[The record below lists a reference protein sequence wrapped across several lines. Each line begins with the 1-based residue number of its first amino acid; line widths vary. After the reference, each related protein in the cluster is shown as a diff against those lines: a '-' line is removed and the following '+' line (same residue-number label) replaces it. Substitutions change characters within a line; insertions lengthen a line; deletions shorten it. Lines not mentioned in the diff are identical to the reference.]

1 MKADTAQKTHRLQ
14 RSVGFTLVEVLVSMA
29 ILSVLFGTIYRTFD
43 SVNRSYTN
51 ENVKAGVQQKSRI
64 GIDLMARDIRLA
76 GLDPLGSA
84 GAGFIAANTDTNSIQ
99 FTADLNYDGDLED
112 PFEDIIYTLNGN
124 LLQQTS
130 DLGTGPVTAT
140 LLDNV
145 IDLTFTYM
153 DQADNLLLEPV
164 AVDQIRTVLISLT
177 MQRPAGRNG
186 IVSRTYT
193 TRIRCRN
200 L

>member
-1 MKADTAQKTHRLQ
+1 MKIRPVTGKNHAVQSA
-14 RSVGFTLVEVLVSMA
+14 GFTLVEVLISIA
-29 ILSVLFGTIYRTFD
+29 ILSILFGTIYRTFD
-43 SVNRSYTN
+43 IFNRSYTS
-51 ENVKAGVQQKSRI
+51 ENVKSGVQQKTRI

-84 GAGFIAANTDTNSIQ
+84 SAGFTPANTNATSIQ
-99 FTADLNYDGDLED
+99 FTADLNYDGDLND
-112 PFEDIIYTLNGN
+112 PFEDIRYALNGN

-145 IDLTFTYM
+145 TDLTFTYL
-153 DQADNLLLEPV
+153 DAADTPLAEPIPV
-164 AVDQIRTVLISLT
+164 NQIRTVLISLT
-177 MQRPAGRNG
+177 MQREAGRG
-186 IVSRTYT
+186 GSVRRTYT